1 MGKRLYLD
9 FNIKDEVYVILNNSD
24 QQVYRGVITDLNSL
38 ADDSYE
44 LTLEVKSLEF
54 EHQYERIPF
63 IAKFYEDKIL
73 DIVVIDKQ
81 KQHP

>member
-44 LTLEVKSLEF
+44 LTLEVNSLEF

-73 DIVVIDKQ
+73 DIVVIDK
-81 KQHP
+81 